1 MSTFLIK
8 LTPLDSFFFGGEV
21 TFGQSNEDYFVRSIM
36 FPQQT
41 TLFGM
46 LRFHLLKQNGFL
58 DKDGK
63 NIGNKEEADSLI
75 GSSSFNPTKSSQSFG
90 RINGISPVF
99 IIGPGGPLFF
109 QSREFGYVDV
119 EDEISRMKKRILK
132 PLKVLKKNGYCS
144 YCDGQKT
151 DALRYFNTGFQ
162 KNEYPELLVN
172 SITGKMSEI
181 NEIFIEDEQVGIKIP
196 NKSEGNKKLYFRQV
210 KYRFKPNVCFA
221 FFVELNDNNTTNV
234 TFDSSHIKMGAD
246 RSFFKLDISKKDGR
260 INDFFSRGSNSLVN
274 NLFTEVNEINGKIVL
289 LSDSYIYRYIYNS
302 IPFVSAETTSFRC
315 IQSVYREGTYSLKKA
330 GIDMKKSSTYMLL
343 KKGSVFY
350 IDPDKKDQIL
360 SEINGMK
367 NFRTIGYNYAI

>member
-1 MSTFLIK
+1 
-8 LTPLDSFFFGGEV
+8 
-21 TFGQSNEDYFVRSIM
+21 
-36 FPQQT
+36 
-41 TLFGM
+41 
-46 LRFHLLKQNGFL
+46 
-58 DKDGK
+58 
-63 NIGNKEEADSLI
+63 
-75 GSSSFNPTKSSQSFG
+75 
-90 RINGISPVF
+90 
-99 IIGPGGPLFF
+99 
-109 QSREFGYVDV
+109 
-119 EDEISRMKKRILK
+119 
-132 PLKVLKKNGYCS
+132 
-144 YCDGQKT
+144 
-151 DALRYFNTGFQ
+151 
-162 KNEYPELLVN
+162 
-172 SITGKMSEI
+172 
-181 NEIFIEDEQVGIKIP
+181 
-196 NKSEGNKKLYFRQV
+196 
-210 KYRFKPNVCFA
+210 
-221 FFVELNDNNTTNV
+221 
-234 TFDSSHIKMGAD
+234 MGAD